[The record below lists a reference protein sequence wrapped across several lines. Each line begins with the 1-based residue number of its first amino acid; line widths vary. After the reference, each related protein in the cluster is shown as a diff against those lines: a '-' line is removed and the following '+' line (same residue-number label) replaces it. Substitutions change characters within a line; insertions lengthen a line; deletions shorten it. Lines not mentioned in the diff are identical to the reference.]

1 MGGLPLLRPRRH
13 LGNRARQDRAAG
25 DSPWADPF
33 SSRHPLRPSEAVLVI
48 LLNPNV
54 GRFVNEDGEVVVS
67 HGPGRRQ

>member
-13 LGNRARQDRAAG
+13 LGGRPVKIEQGAI
-25 DSPWADPF
+25 SPGLTPF
-33 SSRHPLRPSEAVLVI
+33 RLRPSEAVLVI

>member
-1 MGGLPLLRPRRH
+1 MRGLPLLRPE
-13 LGNRARQDRAAG
+13 GTWAAVPVKIEQLATA
-25 DSPWADPF
+25 PWLTPF
-33 SSRHPLRPSEAVLVI
+33 RLRPSEAVLVI